1 MILMVLLC
9 SNSFVYFLINF
20 QMKNVKGSL
29 IANTLAS
36 QGAEFF
42 ADVFSG
48 VIYNSLGARKSFL
61 TSYFV
66 SIIGSL
72 LLLKFIDNTNLIFL
86 FIIMAKFG
94 ISSAFTIS
102 FIASVQLIPTIFAA
116 SVFGYCNVS
125 ARIVTMMSSL
135 VAELDEP
142 TPLIV
147 SASSAFGAAVV
158 SLFII

>member
-1 MILMVLLC
+1 
-9 SNSFVYFLINF
+9 
-20 QMKNVKGSL
+20 MKNVKGSL
-29 IANTLAS
+29 ISNTLAS

-42 ADVFSG
+42 ANVFSG
-48 VIYNSLGARKSFL
+48 VIYNALGAKQSFV
-61 TSYFV
+61 TSYIV
-66 SIIGSL
+66 SIVGSL
-72 LLLKFIDNTNLIFL
+72 LLLRYIDDTNLIFI

-116 SVFGYCNVS
+116 SVFGYCNFS
-125 ARIVTMMSSL
+125 ARIVTMMSSI

-142 TPLIV
+142 TPLVI
-147 SASSAFGAAVV
+147 SASSALGAALV